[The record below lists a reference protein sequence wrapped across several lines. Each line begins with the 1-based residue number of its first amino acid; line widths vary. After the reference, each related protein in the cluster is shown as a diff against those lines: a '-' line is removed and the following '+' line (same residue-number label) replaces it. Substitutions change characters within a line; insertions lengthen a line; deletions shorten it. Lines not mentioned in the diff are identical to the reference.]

1 MHVTLSTQTLLYI
14 FDLTGHVCEVS
25 MATEAVEIAM
35 RLPRRKRKPPLLL
48 HPTPCLLPP
57 CCLCRPLRTWAMR
70 KEGRRRFGCLCSDTW
85 TEPSCWPAWPS
96 VRPGTSGTSH
106 TLIVQT
112 KRHAHLRPNQ
122 FLVPKWNSENEKH
135 FFFINAF
142 VENVF
147 SSTSLFFL
155 DLKKSLLSILT
166 QSLQHYQQLWHYS
179 SVIRRPCSAAK

>member
-1 MHVTLSTQTLLYI
+1 MHVKLSTQKLLYI

-106 TLIVQT
+106 TLILQT
-112 KRHAHLRPNQ
+112 KRHTHLRPNQ
-122 FLVPKWNSENEKH
+122 FLVPKWNSENLKKN
-135 FFFINAF
+135 FYKCFCRKSFFIHKF
-142 VENVF
+142 IF
-147 SSTSLFFL
+147 SRYKNPSININSKPSTL
-155 DLKKSLLSILT
+155 
-166 QSLQHYQQLWHYS
+166 
-179 SVIRRPCSAAK
+179 SAAMTLQLSYT